1 MLQSAES
8 RLRAMQVKINSLVS
22 ARNLNR
28 INKYFRVFIRALHR
42 KKDFLKIQEYIHEGA
57 NLKLYIPEFFNFE
70 LYIPEYSP
78 I

>member
-1 MLQSAES
+1 MLYYH
-8 RLRAMQVKINSLVS
+8 KIIEKSQTKLYFCLS
-22 ARNLNR
+22 FPNLLCN
-28 INKYFRVFIRALHR
+28 HR

-57 NLKLYIPEFFNFE
+57 NLKLYIPEFFNFK